1 MYPGS
6 VRLSTILKVTA
17 VSCFVGAIV
26 LRPLMA
32 FAPFYVPSVHIVAAG
47 LIPLALYSLVALAC
61 AITLERGRLVGLM
74 WSGIAATAISVIAW
88 AALAM
93 AASVGRV
100 NDEFWALLI
109 LPVNNWALLCA
120 VIGLLMQRRLHV
132 AWGVYVRGVTIGLAA
147 LLAVLFPIAVW
158 QWQQMEDHW
167 YRIIAALAVLL
178 TFGVIGTL
186 ILSRLRQISGVQES
200 QEVIRMPL
208 TVTCPRCE
216 LRQDMVTGGD
226 ACYLCG
232 LQIKVMVP

>member
-1 MYPGS
+1 MYSGS

-32 FAPFYVPSVHIVAAG
+32 LAPFYVPSVNIVAAG
-47 LIPLALYSLVALAC
+47 LIPLAVYSLAALAC

-74 WSGIAATAISVIAW
+74 WSGIAATAITVIAW

-93 AASVGRV
+93 ADSVGRV
-100 NDEFWALLI
+100 NNEFWAVLI
-109 LPVNNWALLCA
+109 LPVNDWALLCA

-132 AWGVYVRGVTIGLAA
+132 AWGVYARGVTIGIAA

-158 QWQQMEDHW
+158 QHMEDPW
-167 YRIIAALAVLL
+167 GRFIPALAVLL

-226 ACYLCG
+226 ACNRCG

>member
-1 MYPGS
+1 M
-6 VRLSTILKVTA
+6 RLSTILKVTA

-26 LRPLMA
+26 VRPLMA
-32 FAPFYVPSVHIVAAG
+32 FAPFYVPGVHIITAS
-47 LIPLALYSLVALAC
+47 LIPLAVYSMAALAC

-74 WSGIAATAISVIAW
+74 WSGIAASAVAVIAW

-100 NDEFWALLI
+100 DDEFWALLI
-109 LPVNNWALLCA
+109 LPVNGWALLCA

-147 LLAVLFPIAVW
+147 LLAVLLPIAVW
-158 QWQQMEDHW
+158 QQMDDLW
-167 YRIIAALAVLL
+167 GRFIPALAVLM
-178 TFGVIGTL
+178 TFGVIVTL
-186 ILSRLRQISGVQES
+186 ILSRLRQISGVEES

-226 ACYLCG
+226 ACNRCG